1 MVTEEVVR
9 TWYTG
14 SSGFRSAPWGASTR
28 SSDATFGALVAQAG
42 ASRCPPKRRAAVK
55 IVVEIP
61 LLQKAY
67 VWWQSDV
74 ES

>member
-1 MVTEEVVR
+1 
-9 TWYTG
+9 
-14 SSGFRSAPWGASTR
+14 
-28 SSDATFGALVAQAG
+28 LVAQAG

>member
-1 MVTEEVVR
+1 VR
-9 TWYTG
+9 VAVHP
-14 SSGFRSAPWGASTR
+14 SA
-28 SSDATFGALVAQAG
+28 AQ
-42 ASRCPPKRRAAVK
+42 RVK